1 MQRQKSET
9 ALNTGRNQVMSKSI
23 DKNSPSIFQIVLLA
37 AVTASTGWSID
48 LCLPALPF
56 IAESLDAGMG
66 QVQQTLSVFI
76 LGVAFG
82 QLIYGPVSDRFGRKP
97 VLVFGFTVFVLG
109 SLLCASA
116 SSVEQLIAFRLV
128 QSMGVAVGA
137 VVMRAVVRDLYQG
150 EKAAKVLSQMMLVIL
165 TAPLIAPLLSAQLL
179 LWFSWPIIFILLAA
193 LGLVLLAGVSFKLPE
208 TLPESERHEISL
220 KSLPGQY
227 LEVLQDRNTAGYF
240 LCGAFTFAGMFAFVA
255 GSPFVYI
262 QYFGVPVEYFG
273 FLYGSN
279 VLTISLL
286 SWINSRV
293 IERVGLGP
301 MLNRATW
308 LSMLAG
314 IAVLFFA
321 LTGMGGLWGIFPG
334 LVAFIGCLGLIA
346 SNSAAGML
354 DPYGKTAGI
363 ASSVMGA
370 GRFLFGFVTS
380 MMVGIFH
387 NGTPVPMAAIICVCG
402 ILAFLSYRF
411 LVSGQPAAAIM
422 PPSSTRV
429 CPTTQAAA
437 REER

>member
-1 MQRQKSET
+1 MSET
-9 ALNTGRNQVMSKSI
+9 TN
-23 DKNSPSIFQIVLLA
+23 KNSHSIFQIVLLA

-56 IAESLDAGMG
+56 IAESLQADMG

-82 QLIYGPVSDRFGRKP
+82 QLVYGPLSDRFGRKP
-97 VLVFGFTVFVLG
+97 VLVFGFVVFILG
-109 SLLCASA
+109 SILCASA
-116 SSVEQLIAFRLV
+116 QSVEQLVLFRLV
-128 QSMGVAVGA
+128 QSLGVAVGA

-150 EKAAKVLSQMMLVIL
+150 EKAAKVLSQMMLVML

-179 LWFSWPIIFILLAA
+179 LWVNWRVIFVLLVA
-193 LGLVLLAGVSFKLPE
+193 LGLALLAGVLFKLPE
-208 TLPESERHEISL
+208 TLPETERRKISL
-220 KSLPGQY
+220 KALPGQY
-227 LEVLQDRNTAGYF
+227 LEVLLDRNTAGYF
-240 LCGAFTFAGMFAFVA
+240 LCGTFTFAGMFAFVV

-321 LTGMGGLWGIFPG
+321 LTGIGGLWGIYPS
-334 LVAFIGCLGLIA
+334 LVAFIGCLGLIGA
-346 SNSAAGML
+346 NSAAGML

-370 GRFLFGFVTS
+370 GRFLFGFFAS
-380 MMVGIFH
+380 SMVGIFH
-387 NGTPVPMAAIICVCG
+387 NGTPIPMAAIICASSV
-402 ILAFLSYRF
+402 LAFLSYRL
-411 LVSGQPAAAIM
+411 LVSGQTADAIR

-429 CPTTQAAA
+429 CPTTQAEA

>member
-1 MQRQKSET
+1 MSET
-9 ALNTGRNQVMSKSI
+9 TN
-23 DKNSPSIFQIVLLA
+23 KNSHSIFQIVLLA

-56 IAESLDAGMG
+56 IAESLEADMG

-82 QLIYGPVSDRFGRKP
+82 QLVYGPLSDRFGRKP
-97 VLVFGFTVFVLG
+97 VLVFGFTVFIFG

-116 SSVEQLIAFRLV
+116 QSVEQLIAFRLV
-128 QSMGVAVGA
+128 QSLGVAVGA

-150 EKAAKVLSQMMLVIL
+150 ERAAKVLSQMMLVML

-179 LWFSWPIIFILLAA
+179 LWFSWRIIFLLLVA
-193 LGLVLLAGVSFKLPE
+193 LGLALLAGVLFKLPE
-208 TLPESERHEISL
+208 TLPKTERRKISL
-220 KSLPGQY
+220 KALPGQY
-227 LEVLQDRNTAGYF
+227 LEVLLDRHTAGYF
-240 LCGAFTFAGMFAFVA
+240 LCGTFTFAGLFAFVV

-286 SWINSRV
+286 TWINSRV
-293 IERVGLGP
+293 IERVGIGP
-301 MLNRATW
+301 MLTRATW
-308 LSMLAG
+308 LSMLSG

-321 LTGMGGLWGIFPG
+321 LTGIGGLWGIYPS
-334 LVAFIGCLGLIA
+334 LVAFIGCLGLIGA
-346 SNSAAGML
+346 NSAAGML

-370 GRFLFGFVTS
+370 GRFLFGFFAS
-380 MMVGIFH
+380 SMVGIFH
-387 NGTPVPMAAIICVCG
+387 NGTPVPMAAIICASSV
-402 ILAFLSYRF
+402 LAFLSYRF
-411 LVSGQPAAAIM
+411 LVSAQPAAAIM
-422 PPSSTRV
+422 PPSSTTV

>member
-1 MQRQKSET
+1 MSET
-9 ALNTGRNQVMSKSI
+9 TN
-23 DKNSPSIFQIVLLA
+23 KNSHSIFQIVLLA

-56 IAESLDAGMG
+56 IAESLEAEMG

-82 QLIYGPVSDRFGRKP
+82 QLVYGPLSDRFGRKP
-97 VLVFGFTVFVLG
+97 VLIFGFVVFILG
-109 SLLCASA
+109 SILCASA
-116 SSVEQLIAFRLV
+116 QSIEQLVLFRLM
-128 QSMGVAVGA
+128 QSLGVAVGA

-150 EKAAKVLSQMMLVIL
+150 ERAAKVLSQMMLVML

-179 LWFSWPIIFILLAA
+179 LWFSWRIIFLLLVA
-193 LGLVLLAGVSFKLPE
+193 LGLALLAGVLFKLPE
-208 TLPESERHEISL
+208 TLPRMERREISL
-220 KSLPGQY
+220 KALPGQY
-227 LEVLQDRNTAGYF
+227 LGVLLDRNTAGYF
-240 LCGAFTFAGMFAFVA
+240 LCGTFTFAGMFAFVV

-301 MLNRATW
+301 MLTRATR

-321 LTGMGGLWGIFPG
+321 LTGIGGLWGIYPS
-334 LVAFIGCLGLIA
+334 LVAFIGCLGLIGA
-346 SNSAAGML
+346 NSAAGML

-370 GRFLFGFVTS
+370 GRFLFGFFAS
-380 MMVGIFH
+380 SMVGIFH
-387 NGTPVPMAAIICVCG
+387 NGTPVPMAAIICVSSV
-402 ILAFLSYRF
+402 LAFLSFRF
-411 LVSGQPAAAIM
+411 LVSAQPADAIM

-437 REER
+437 RDER

>member
-1 MQRQKSET
+1 
-9 ALNTGRNQVMSKSI
+9 MSDTES
-23 DKNSPSIFQIVLLA
+23 KNSQSIFQIVLLA

-56 IAESLDAGMG
+56 IAESLEADMG

-82 QLIYGPVSDRFGRKP
+82 QLLYGPLSDRFGRKP
-97 VLVFGFTVFVLG
+97 VLVFGFVVFISG
-109 SLLCASA
+109 SILCTSA
-116 SSVEQLIAFRLV
+116 QSVEQLVLFRLL
-128 QSMGVAVGA
+128 QSLGVAVGA
-137 VVMRAVVRDLYQG
+137 VVMRAVIRDLYQG
-150 EKAAKVLSQMMLVIL
+150 ERAAKVLSQMMLVML

-179 LWFSWPIIFILLAA
+179 LWFSWRIIFLLLAA
-193 LGLVLLAGVSFKLPE
+193 LGLALLAGVLLKLPE
-208 TLPESERHEISL
+208 TLPTTERSEMSL
-220 KSLPGQY
+220 KALPGQY
-227 LEVLQDRNTAGYF
+227 LAVLLDRTTAGYF
-240 LCGAFTFAGMFAFVA
+240 LCGTFTFAGMFAFVV

-286 SWINSRV
+286 TWINSRV

-301 MLNRATW
+301 MLTRATW
-308 LSMLAG
+308 LSMLSG

-321 LTGMGGLWGIFPG
+321 LTGIGGLWGIYPS
-334 LVAFIGCLGLIA
+334 LAAFIGCLGLIGA
-346 SNSAAGML
+346 NSAAGML
-354 DPYGKTAGI
+354 DPYGKAAGI

-370 GRFLFGFVTS
+370 GRFLFGFFAS
-380 MMVGIFH
+380 SMVGLFH
-387 NGTPVPMAAIICVCG
+387 NGTPLPMAAIICVSS

-411 LVSGQPAAAIM
+411 LVSAQPADAIM

-429 CPTTQAAA
+429 CPTIQAAA